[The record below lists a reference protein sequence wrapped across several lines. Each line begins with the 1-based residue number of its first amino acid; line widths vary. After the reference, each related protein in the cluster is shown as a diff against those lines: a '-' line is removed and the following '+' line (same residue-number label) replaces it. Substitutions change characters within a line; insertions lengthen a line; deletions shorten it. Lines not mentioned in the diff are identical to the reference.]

1 MNSRMSAFDLHMH
14 TLHSKDGLNNPKNLF
29 KLMKKNGLRGLA
41 PTEHWRASTLKVIE
55 RDNRFIIPACEY
67 KCSDYGELI
76 GLFINDH
83 IENRTF
89 EEIAEDIH
97 AQGGITV
104 LPHPCD
110 PMRKHTAI
118 RKGLPKALISKHVDL
133 IEGINSRNIID
144 LFNKKAQKL
153 ARELNKPMT
162 AGSDGHSFLEV
173 GNARTWLQDITDA
186 DDIYKALKKG
196 KTQITGHPSFF
207 WVHFPTILW
216 QRLRKLAYDEW

>member
-1 MNSRMSAFDLHMH
+1 
-14 TLHSKDGLNNPKNLF
+14 
-29 KLMKKNGLRGLA
+29 MKKNGLRGLA
-41 PTEHWRASTLKVIE
+41 PTEHWLASTLKVIE
-55 RDNRFIIPACEY
+55 RDDRFIIPACEY

-118 RKGLPKALISKHVDL
+118 RKGLPKELISKHVDL

-186 DDIYKALKKG
+186 DDIYKALKQG
-196 KTQITGHPSFF
+196 RTQITGHPSFF
-207 WVHFPTILW
+207 WVHIPTMLW

>member
-1 MNSRMSAFDLHMH
+1 
-14 TLHSKDGLNNPKNLF
+14 
-29 KLMKKNGLRGLA
+29 
-41 PTEHWRASTLKVIE
+41 
-55 RDNRFIIPACEY
+55 
-67 KCSDYGELI
+67 
-76 GLFINDH
+76 
-83 IENRTF
+83 
-89 EEIAEDIH
+89 H

-118 RKGLPKALISKHVDL
+118 RKGLPKELISKHVDL

-144 LFNKKAQKL
+144 LFNKRAQKL
-153 ARELNKPMT
+153 AHELDKPMT

-186 DDIYKALKKG
+186 DDIYKALKQG
-196 KTQITGHPSFF
+196 RTQITGHPSFF
-207 WVHFPTILW
+207 WVHIPTMLW